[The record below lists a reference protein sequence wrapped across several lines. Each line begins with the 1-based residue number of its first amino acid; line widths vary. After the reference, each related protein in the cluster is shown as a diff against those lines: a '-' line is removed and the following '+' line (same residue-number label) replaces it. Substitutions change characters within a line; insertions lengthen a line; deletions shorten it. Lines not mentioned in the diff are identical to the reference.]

1 MSTAVATRPE
11 SAAPESRA
19 RRTGRSRPRRD
30 LVVSGLHLAVLS
42 SFGIAQPLFTEVDD
56 GTLFVALDHGRWD
69 IVVFALLVV
78 LGPPAL
84 LLGLEALVALAR
96 PRAAR
101 LLHLVFVFALSGIF
115 ASQLVVEWAAPSGRV
130 QALVAVAAAAAFTAA
145 YARLAPVR
153 SIVTVLAPAPL
164 LFLVLFL
171 FFSPIQQLTIGAQGA
186 PRGEPVNPRVPV
198 VMIVFDELPGTALLD
213 GRRRIDARRFPNF
226 ARLGRDATWFR
237 NATSPHGFT
246 KHAVPAI
253 VSGRRSDVESLAS
266 ASDHPDSLFSL
277 FERGAVTAEEP
288 TTDLCPS
295 DVCANQHSFPGRMRA
310 LVRRMGLTSMGQWL
324 PEFARRRLPA
334 SPEITPSPPTQAAG
348 FMEAVRSHPDR
359 RFHYLHVMLPHVPWV
374 YLPSG
379 RRHASRS
386 EPLLGL
392 QGPEDWIDDAWPVA
406 QAQQRHMLQL
416 AYTDRVLGALLDR
429 LEEEGLYDRSL
440 VVVVAD
446 HGISFRPGAPI
457 REGTPA
463 NLDQIMSVP
472 LFVKRPEQQRGRI
485 SDKHVRTIDVA
496 PTVAD
501 VLDVR
506 LPWRTDGTSVFA
518 SRGRE
523 PESLDFYTRSGRRLT
538 LGAAQFERRRDAAVE
553 RQIRIFGSGD
563 DDLFQIG
570 PRRDLVG
577 RRADPGAGRAPAR
590 VQLAGEATRPVER
603 NAPQLPLHVSGT
615 LVGPQAGE
623 VDALAIAVNGRFAA
637 TTWPYLAGR
646 APVFTALLPESA
658 LRPGSRN
665 PIQVYAVSGDPKG
678 PAPRLLAG

>member
-1 MSTAVATRPE
+1 VSTAVATRPD
-11 SAAPESRA
+11 AATPERRA

-30 LVVSGLHLAVLS
+30 LVVSGVHLAVLS

-78 LGPPAL
+78 VGPPAL

-101 LLHLVFVFALSGIF
+101 LLHLVFVFALAGII

-130 QALVAVAAAAAFTAA
+130 QALVAVAAAAAFAAA

-153 SIVTVLAPAPL
+153 SIVTVLAPTPL

-198 VMIVFDELPGTALLD
+198 VMIVFDELPGTGLLD
-213 GRRRIDARRFPNF
+213 ADRRIDARRFPNF

-246 KHAVPAI
+246 KHAVPAV
-253 VSGRRSDVESLAS
+253 VSGKRSEVESLSS

-295 DVCANQHSFPGRMRA
+295 DVCANQHSFPSRMRA
-310 LVRRMGLTSMGQWL
+310 LVRRMGLISMGQWL
-324 PEFARRRLPA
+324 PEFAQRRLPA
-334 SPEITPSPPTQAAG
+334 SPEITPSPPAQAAA
-348 FMEAVRSHPDR
+348 FMESVRRHPDR
-359 RFHYLHVMLPHVPWV
+359 DFHYLHVMLPHVPWV

-392 QGPEDWIDDAWPVA
+392 QGAEDWSSDAWLVA
-406 QAQQRHMLQL
+406 QGQQRHMLQL
-416 AYTDRVLGALLDR
+416 AYTDWVLGALLDR
-429 LEEEGLYDRSL
+429 LEEQGLYDRAL

-446 HGISFRPGAPI
+446 HGISFRPGGPI

-463 NLDQIMSVP
+463 NLEQIMSVP

-485 SDKHVRTIDVA
+485 SEKHVRTIDVA

-506 LPWRTDGTSVFA
+506 LPWRPDGQSVFA
-518 SRGRE
+518 SGRRE
-523 PESLDFYTRSGRRLT
+523 PARLDFYTRSGRRLT
-538 LGAAQFERRRDAAVE
+538 LGAAQFQRRRNAVVE
-553 RQIRIFGSGD
+553 RNIRIFGSGG

-570 PRRDLVG
+570 PRSDLVG
-577 RRADPGAGRAPAR
+577 RRADPRAGRAPAR
-590 VQLAGEATRPVER
+590 VQLAGEATRPVQR

-658 LRPGSRN
+658 LQPGSRN
-665 PIQVYAVSGDPKG
+665 AIQVYAVSGDREG